1 MTSDVLKVERKED
14 VTVLAMTRPEVLN
27 ALNPALVDALHASLD
42 EIAGDRQTRVVIL
55 TGIGRGFCSGADLVR
70 RDGPITT
77 PRRPLVELGWHIRQ
91 IPQPVIAA
99 VNGVAAGAGLSLA
112 IAADIR
118 LAAETARF
126 SSIFIRR
133 SFVPDTCVSY
143 LLPKLIGYG
152 LAAEMTLTGR
162 LYDAQW
168 ALRTGLVNAVVS
180 QEDLLTDTKTLAN
193 EIAANPPL
201 AVQATKKLLYRE
213 ENLEKVLEQEGESN
227 RRLTATEDHQEAILA
242 FLEKRQPFFIGK

>member
-1 MTSDVLKVERKED
+1 LQVERKD
-14 VTVLAMTRPEVLN
+14 YVTVLTLTRPGVLN
-27 ALNPALVDALHASLD
+27 ALNPALVDALHAALD
-42 EIAGDRQTRVVIL
+42 EIAGDAETRAVVL
-55 TGIGRGFCSGADLVR
+55 TGAGRGFCSGADLAAR
-70 RDGPITT
+70 EGPVVT

-91 IPQPVIAA
+91 VPQPVIAA

-112 IAADIR
+112 IAADVRI
-118 LAAETARF
+118 AAESARF
-126 SSIFIRR
+126 SSIFIKR

-143 LLPKLIGYG
+143 FLPRLIGYG

-168 ALRTGLVNAVVS
+168 ALRAGLVNAVAPAEQVLS
-180 QEDLLTDTKTLAN
+180 EAEKLAR

-201 AVQATKKLLYRE
+201 AVRATKRLLYRE

-227 RRLTATEDHQEAILA
+227 RRLTASEDHQEAILA
-242 FLEKRQPFFIGK
+242 FLEKRQGFYVGK

>member
-1 MTSDVLKVERKED
+1 MDILTIQRKD
-14 VTVLAMTRPEVLN
+14 NVATLTMARPEVLN
-27 ALNPALVDALHASLD
+27 ALNPALVDSLHAALD
-42 EIAGDRQTRVVIL
+42 ELSGDHDIRAIIL
-55 TGIGRGFCSGADLVR
+55 TGTGRAFCSGADLSR
-70 RDGPITT
+70 REGPLLA

-91 IPQPVIAA
+91 VPQPVIAA
-99 VNGVAAGAGLSLA
+99 VHGVAAGAGLSLA
-112 IAADIR
+112 IASDIR
-118 LAAETARF
+118 IAAEGARF
-126 SSIFIRR
+126 SSIFIKR

-152 LAAEMTLTGR
+152 LAAEMALTGR

-168 ALRTGLVNAVVS
+168 ALRAGLVNAVVPA
-180 QEDLLTDTKTLAN
+180 DKLLEEAQSVAQ

-201 AVQATKKLLYRE
+201 ATSATKRLLYRD

-242 FLEKRQPFFIGK
+242 FLEKRRPFYAGR